1 MTKELC
7 DMKQVSGGVTA
18 PKGFTASGVHCGVK
32 KGKGD
37 VDQPPMGE
45 MPEVPEG
52 KRDLALIVSEQPCAA
67 AAVYTM
73 NRVKAAPL
81 YVTMDHLE
89 NGEAQA
95 IVANSG
101 NANACAPNSRAH
113 AEEMCRLAAQ
123 ATGLNPGD
131 FVVASTG
138 VIGQELNIA
147 AIRAGL
153 PACAAALS
161 KDGSDAAANAIM
173 TTDTV
178 KKEVAVTCTIGG
190 KTVTIGAIAKGSG
203 MIHPN
208 MGTMLC
214 FVTTDSAITH
224 ELLSD
229 ALHEIVPRTF
239 NRVTVD
245 GDTSTND
252 MCVVLANGMAE
263 NPLIEWKDDGYTLFY
278 QALYSVF
285 EQMARSIAADGEGA
299 SKLITCTVRKARSEE
314 TAERLAKAVVGSS
327 LVKAAMFGSDANWG
341 RVLCAMGYSKAPFRP
356 EHVDVKFSSA
366 VGELLVCRQGAG
378 VDFDEETAKR
388 ILSQDEVVINVDL
401 SEGEHA
407 ATCWGCDLTY
417 DYVKINGDYR
427 T

>member
-1 MTKELC
+1 
-7 DMKQVSGGVTA
+7 MKQISGGVAA

-37 VDQPPMGE
+37 GNQPPMSK
-45 MPEVPEG
+45 MPEVLEG
-52 KRDLALIVSEQPCAA
+52 KKDLALIVSEQPCTA

-101 NANACAPNSRAH
+101 NANACAPNSHEH
-113 AEEMCRLAAQ
+113 AEKMCELAAQ
-123 ATGLNPGD
+123 ATGLKASD

-178 KKEVAVTCTIGG
+178 KKELAVTCSIGG

-214 FVTTDSAITH
+214 FVTTDCAITH
-224 ELLSD
+224 EMLSD
-229 ALHEIVPRTF
+229 ALHEIIPRTF

-263 NPLIEWKDDGYTLFY
+263 NPLIEWKDDGYTVFY
-278 QALYSVF
+278 KTLYSVF

-299 SKLITCTVRKARSEE
+299 SKLITCTVGKARSEE
-314 TAERLAKAVVGSS
+314 AAERLAKAVVGSS

-356 EHVDVKFSSA
+356 EYVDVKFSSA
-366 VGELLVCRQGAG
+366 VGEILVCQQGAG
-378 VDFDEETAKR
+378 VDFDEEAAKS
-388 ILSQDEVVINVDL
+388 ILSQDEVVIDVDL
-401 SEGEHA
+401 NEGEHQ